1 MVTLNRFRIKVRIN
15 AGFGVLIVIALLMA
29 AVGGWELTRIG
40 GEVGRLW
47 SVSENAARNQQV
59 VALAEK
65 MRRLALRLKA
75 VWDDAAVAQYGEAHA
90 QAADLLAAAQRA
102 TLSADRLRVYQETA
116 DQLAEQQKAF
126 DRLAE
131 LVAQMKRDRTT
142 LFKVGDDV
150 SSSVASLVEAAWS
163 DGNPDIVAKATD
175 IESAVLLVQVANWRF
190 LATSDPK
197 GPETFNA
204 ALAKAGAA
212 AQALQDMAGVGLV
225 RPLLAPVN
233 MSLGAYG
240 TSFGALA
247 QAMLS
252 ADELFEKELRVASDK
267 IDGLTESAR
276 ASLAADLANT
286 KLETDQVISGTLVSE
301 GVIAG
306 LGLLFG
312 VALAFFVGRGIV
324 LPITGMTAAMAK
336 LAGGDTSVEIPGRA
350 SQDEIGEMATAV
362 DVFKQN
368 MIRADALAA
377 EQKAGEAQKQARHAA
392 IETHIGDFDHA
403 VRRSLEVLASASTE
417 MSATAQSM
425 SATAEETSRQA
436 IAVAAS
442 SDQASANVQTVATA
456 SEEMSATISEISRQ
470 VEQSTEIAQK
480 AVEEAQRTG
489 ETMTDLADAAQKIG
503 VVVELIQDIASQTNL
518 LALNATIEAARA
530 GEAGKGFAVVAAE
543 VKSLANQT
551 GKATEDI
558 SAQIAAIQSAAE
570 RAVGAIKGIDTT
582 IGRISEI
589 STGIASAMEEQG
601 AATREIARNTQEA
614 AKGTH
619 EVSKNIGGVNKA
631 AADTGAAAQQVSDS
645 SAALGQQA
653 ETLRAD
659 VESFLDKIRAA

>member
-1 MVTLNRFRIKVRIN
+1 MLTLDHLRIKVRIN
-15 AGFGVLIVIALLMA
+15 AGFGLLIAIALLLA

-65 MRRLALRLKA
+65 MRRLTLRLKT
-75 VWDDAAVAQYGEAHA
+75 VWDETAVGQYKEAYG
-90 QAADLLAAAQRA
+90 QAVDLLAAAQQA
-102 TLSADRLRVYQETA
+102 TLTEDRRRIYQETA
-116 DQLAEQQKAF
+116 DLLAEQQKAF
-126 DRLAE
+126 GRLAE
-131 LVAQMKRDRTT
+131 LVATMKQNRAS

-163 DGNPDIVAKATD
+163 DGNPDIVARATD

-197 GPETFNA
+197 GVASFND

-212 AQALQDMAGVGLV
+212 AQKLQDMAGVGLV

-233 MSLGAYG
+233 MGLGAYG

-247 QAMLS
+247 DTMQAVD
-252 ADELFEKELRVASDK
+252 ALFEKELRVTSDK
-267 IDGLTESAR
+267 IDGLDEAAR
-276 ASLAADLANT
+276 GSLAADFTNT
-286 KLETDQVISGTLVSE
+286 KLETDHVISGTLATE
-301 GVIAG
+301 AVIAG

-312 VALAFFVGRGIV
+312 LALAFFVARGIV
-324 LPITGMTAAMAK
+324 RPITGMTAAMGR
-336 LAGGDTSVEIPGRA
+336 LAGGDTSAEIPG
-350 SQDEIGEMATAV
+350 QGGKDEIGEMATAV

-368 MIRADALAA
+368 MIRANALAA
-377 EQKAGEAQKQARHAA
+377 EQKTQEAQKQRRHAA
-392 IETHIGDFDHA
+392 IEAHIAEFDRA
-403 VRRSLEVLASASTE
+403 VRRSLEVLASASRE

-436 IAVAAS
+436 TAVAAA
-442 SDQASANVQTVATA
+442 SDQASANVQTVASA

-470 VEQSTEIAQK
+470 VDQSTEIARK

-489 ETMTDLADAAQKIG
+489 ATMTDLAEAAQKIG

-558 SAQIAAIQSAAE
+558 SAQIAAIQSAAT
-570 RAVGAIKGIDTT
+570 RAVEAIKGIDST
-582 IGRISEI
+582 IGRISDI

-619 EVSKNIGGVNKA
+619 EVTKTIGGVNKA

-645 SAALGQQA
+645 SGALGQQA
-653 ETLRAD
+653 EMLRAD
-659 VESFLDKIRAA
+659 VEAFLDKIRAA